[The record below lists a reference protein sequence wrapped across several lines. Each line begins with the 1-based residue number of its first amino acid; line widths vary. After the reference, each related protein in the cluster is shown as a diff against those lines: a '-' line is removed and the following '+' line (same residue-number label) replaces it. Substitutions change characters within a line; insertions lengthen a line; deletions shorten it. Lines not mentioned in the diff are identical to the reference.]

1 MSKTNIILIGIFAYI
16 LFFVFGIFSSLDD
29 FRIVAAL
36 IVGCIILAAIP
47 ILVLG
52 YVHLMCLFIPDD
64 RRSYE

>member
-1 MSKTNIILIGIFAYI
+1 MNKSNVILIGIFLYVS
-16 LFFVFGIFSSLDD
+16 FFVFGVFSSLDD

-52 YVHLMCLFIPDD
+52 YVHLMCLFIPDK
-64 RRSYE
+64 EEI